1 MKAGSAHPEHHTV
14 PPTPSA
20 MRTTLKPLL
29 RGGAAAAAIA
39 FGVFGTSQPAHA
51 VTNVFQELFLSLDVS
66 GSISPSEFNIYK
78 AGYVNAFQNAAVQ
91 VKIAETFGPG
101 KNGLAIAVGQWS
113 RIAAPS
119 LSVGWTHITDQSS
132 LNSFIAALNGMTRV
146 DQDIIG
152 VTTCI
157 DCGMLAAINE
167 INSNLFVT
175 TRVNGKVID
184 ISTDGAG
191 NREACNDTTSVS
203 QCSKN
208 RRAQAV
214 ASGIIING
222 LGVGAGASTFLTA
235 NVVTPASGNTNAGFV
250 QTATDFNDFQAV
262 LTTKLIREIN
272 PDPGPGGNS
281 VPGPLPVL
289 GAAAAFGFSRK
300 LRRRINTANIHQA

>member
-1 MKAGSAHPEHHTV
+1 
-14 PPTPSA
+14 

-39 FGVFGTSQPAHA
+39 ITLLGGAQQSQAA
-51 VTNVFQELFLSLDVS
+51 TNVFQELFLSLDVS
-66 GSISPSEFNIYK
+66 GSINTSEFNTYK
-78 AGYVNAFQNAAVQ
+78 NGYVNAFQDAAVQ
-91 VKIAETFGPG
+91 TKIAETFAPG
-101 KNGLAIAVGQWS
+101 RNGLAIAVGQWS

-119 LSVGWTHITDQSS
+119 LSVGWTHITDQTS
-132 LNSFIAALNGMTRV
+132 LNSFITALSGMTRV
-146 DQDIIG
+146 PESVVG
-152 VTTCI
+152 ETTCI

-167 INSNLFVT
+167 INNNLFET
-175 TRVNGKVID
+175 TRINGRVID

-191 NREACNDTTSVS
+191 NREACNNTNSVS

-222 LGVGAGASTFLTA
+222 LGIGSNATNFLTA
-235 NVVTPASGNTNAGFV
+235 NVATPASGDTKAGFV
-250 QTATDFNDFQAV
+250 QTAAEFDDFQAAI
-262 LTTKLIREIN
+262 TTKLIREIN
-272 PDPGPGGNS
+272 PDSGPRGDS

-300 LRRRINTANIHQA
+300 LRRRINTANLHQG